1 MKPISEIVSVLHPA
15 YQEFNIEEFMIRA
28 FQEIFTG
35 LLP

>member
-1 MKPISEIVSVLHPA
+1 MEPISEIVGILHPA

-28 FQEIFTG
+28 FQEIFTR

>member
-1 MKPISEIVSVLHPA
+1 MEPISEIVGILHPA
-15 YQEFNIEEFMIRA
+15 YQEFNIEEFMIWT

>member
-1 MKPISEIVSVLHPA
+1 MEPISEIVGILHPA

-28 FQEIFTG
+28 FKDIFAG